1 MSSAVGIMA
10 VKIDKASPRARIK
23 FLYGHT
29 TDSMVFKSFCV
40 IQSTFHIL
48 TWLSIGNGSY
58 DPIYEGP
65 RDYNVPQ

>member
-29 TDSMVFKSFCV
+29 TDSMVFKLFCM
-40 IQSTFHIL
+40 IQ
-48 TWLSIGNGSY
+48 Y
-58 DPIYEGP
+58 
-65 RDYNVPQ
+65 